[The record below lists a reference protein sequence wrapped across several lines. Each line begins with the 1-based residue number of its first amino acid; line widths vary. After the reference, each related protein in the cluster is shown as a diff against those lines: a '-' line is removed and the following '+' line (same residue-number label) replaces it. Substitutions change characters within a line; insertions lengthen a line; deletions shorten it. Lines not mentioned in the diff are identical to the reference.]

1 MIRNLDGNTPK
12 IHPTAFVSEAAYVVG
27 NVENGENSS
36 VWPGAVIRGDYGR
49 ITVGKNTNIQDNCVL
64 HADDYLNVGDNVVV
78 THGAVL
84 HCHRVGNNVM
94 IGINAVLLENA
105 EVGDNCVIGAGSV
118 VLADTVVPSESV
130 VIGVPGRARP
140 LKEEYRKRIE
150 SGVTQYRE
158 NARRFKSAGLGTD
171 PPQG

>member
-1 MIRNLDGNTPK
+1 M
-12 IHPTAFVSEAAYVVG
+12 
-27 NVENGENSS
+27 
-36 VWPGAVIRGDYGR
+36 
-49 ITVGKNTNIQDNCVL
+49 
-64 HADDYLNVGDNVVV
+64 
-78 THGAVL
+78 
-84 HCHRVGNNVM
+84 
-94 IGINAVLLENA
+94 LENA

-158 NARRFKSAGLGTD
+158 NARRFKSAGLGKEL
-171 PPQG
+171 P